1 MLKKGW
7 SVEGTADDIIIKKD
21 KIKIEFNV
29 KIPMAKGVLFGVKI
43 HLLLNFCGVASAKTS
58 P

>member
-43 HLLLNFCGVASAKTS
+43 HLLLNF
-58 P
+58 